1 MWEASKLDHT
11 AEKVLMVYTTK
22 EDKKGESQ

>member
-11 AEKVLMVYTTK
+11 AKKVLMVYTIE
-22 EDKKGESQ
+22 EDKKGESY